1 MRRIGLAIG
10 LALLFLAGCGSGGKG
25 APQAPSRQSLH
36 AAPGEYVHEDRTVE
50 ERYWPTLVLEED
62 GSFTFTVNLLSS
74 MGQITG
80 QYTAQDQKVVLTV
93 GKLDF
98 QGFLGDD
105 VKLIYFDVA
114 SEDSLLFRGTDTE
127 EPIGMTEELDLF
139 TRREK

>member
-1 MRRIGLAIG
+1 MYE
-10 LALLFLAGCGSGGKG
+10 
-25 APQAPSRQSLH
+25 PQ
-36 AAPGEYVHEDRTVE
+36 
-50 ERYWPTLVLEED
+50 PTLVLEED

>member
-1 MRRIGLAIG
+1 MRHTVWAVGLSI
-10 LALLFLAGCGSGGKG
+10 LLLAGCGGGE
-25 APQAPSRQSLH
+25 ASESETPQALH

-50 ERYWPTLVLEED
+50 ERYWPVLELDED

-74 MGQITG
+74 MGHITG
-80 QYTAQDQKVVLTV
+80 QYSAQDQKVVLTV

-98 QGFLGDD
+98 DGFLGDD

-114 SEDSLLFRGTDTE
+114 SEDSLLFRGTDTG

-139 TRREK
+139 TLKEAP